1 MAIMTRDQILAA
13 EDIGYE
19 NIDLSDVPGWGIVR
33 IRDLSA
39 ADRDRLEASL
49 LAPQRN
55 GQKSAANQQLNLKNV
70 RARFCAFCIVGE
82 DMQPLFSEADIEAL
96 GRKSAKA
103 LDRIFD
109 RIRARNGLTE
119 DAVNELVENFNNG
132 QTGDSH
138 IA

>member
-19 NIDLSDVPGWGIVR
+19 DIDLSDVPGWGIVR

-49 LAPQRN
+49 LAPQRS
-55 GQKSAANQQLNLKNV
+55 GQKTATNQQLNLKNV

-96 GRKSAKA
+96 GR
-103 LDRIFD
+103 
-109 RIRARNGLTE
+109 
-119 DAVNELVENFNNG
+119 V
-132 QTGDSH
+132 
-138 IA
+138 